1 MERRTYGSP
10 SSCDGALL
18 KLPSRALWSSFKS
31 PDLCS
36 ATLSATLRFTFL
48 SFPIQEKRRGGETYK
63 DLLQFQKSASSHSIH
78 QEDPLDYRNM
88 LLRANFRLVVVGAV
102 IVELELEIEVE
113 LGRILVACLV
123 REMDLLLGKT
133 VEAVGAVD
141 LKWRA
146 MRRQDLVVGVVSDPD
161 Y

>member
-1 MERRTYGSP
+1 M
-10 SSCDGALL
+10 
-18 KLPSRALWSSFKS
+18 
-31 PDLCS
+31 
-36 ATLSATLRFTFL
+36 
-48 SFPIQEKRRGGETYK
+48 
-63 DLLQFQKSASSHSIH
+63 
-78 QEDPLDYRNM
+78 DYRNM